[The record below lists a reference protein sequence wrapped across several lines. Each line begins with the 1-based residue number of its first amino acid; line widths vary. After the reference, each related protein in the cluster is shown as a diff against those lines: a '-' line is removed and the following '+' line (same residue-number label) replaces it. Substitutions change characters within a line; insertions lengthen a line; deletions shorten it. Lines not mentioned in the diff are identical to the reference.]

1 MATERQSPR
10 RARGFRFYAIYF
22 VCLLL
27 FSSIVAEVG
36 ARLTGHHP
44 WIVKP
49 TNIRVEPGGRLFQ
62 TNPTLGYTHLP
73 GQFRIILDGVYVYTI
88 TNLSNTL
95 RITHSLRTYPPPADK
110 REIWIF
116 GDSITYGQSVND
128 QETFAWLLQENFP
141 AYEVVNFGVQ
151 GYGTLHSLIQ
161 SREALQKGKSPRL
174 VILTYASWQ
183 DVRNT
188 FIRGRRKMLAVAD
201 YLGPVNQ
208 PYARLMEDHKLD
220 IAMDAVQYREFP
232 LMRYSAFVN
241 ALEETYD
248 RFEERHA
255 NSHEVTKA
263 IVKEMVE
270 LCKSHGIEMVVLS
283 LTSDPLSADMLRYC
297 QTESIKTSNIWVDLS
312 KNENNNL
319 PYDSHPN
326 ANAHRQYAEK
336 LELFLRDIL

>member
-1 MATERQSPR
+1 
-10 RARGFRFYAIYF
+10 
-22 VCLLL
+22 
-27 FSSIVAEVG
+27 
-36 ARLTGHHP
+36 
-44 WIVKP
+44 
-49 TNIRVEPGGRLFQ
+49 
-62 TNPTLGYTHLP
+62 
-73 GQFRIILDGVYVYTI
+73 
-88 TNLSNTL
+88 
-95 RITHSLRTYPPPADK
+95 
-110 REIWIF
+110 
-116 GDSITYGQSVND
+116 
-128 QETFAWLLQENFP
+128 
-141 AYEVVNFGVQ
+141 
-151 GYGTLHSLIQ
+151 
-161 SREALQKGKSPRL
+161 
-174 VILTYASWQ
+174 
-183 DVRNT
+183 
-188 FIRGRRKMLAVAD
+188 MLAVAD

-208 PYARLMEDHKLD
+208 PYARLMANGRLN

-248 RFEERHA
+248 RFEELQA

-270 LCKSHGIEMVVLS
+270 LCKSHGIEMVFVS

-336 LELFLRDIL
+336 LESFLKNIL